1 MKPPSGKVTGGDLLV
16 GRTKTLS
23 FRQDRLP
30 LSGIAEA
37 AGETERERGRER
49 TPQDYSSFPMQSV
62 YSQFFPEQRE
72 GALNSSQKVTQKRFS
87 DGH

>member
-1 MKPPSGKVTGGDLLV
+1 MKPPSEKVTGGDLLV

-37 AGETERERGRER
+37 AGETGRERGRENTAGLLFVANAKR
-49 TPQDYSSFPMQSV
+49 LQSV
-62 YSQFFPEQRE
+62 LS
-72 GALNSSQKVTQKRFS
+72 
-87 DGH
+87 